1 MTANSEDRQRRQM
14 PSEPQRKPG
23 GDDDGPRT
31 PDVPRPSPNDLL
43 KRMKRVDPDQARR
56 YRQRSGQ

>member
-1 MTANSEDRQRRQM
+1 MIVKIEDRMRRPM
-14 PSEPQRKPG
+14 PSEPGRKS
-23 GDDDGPRT
+23 GDDDGPKT

-56 YRQRSGQ
+56 YRQRSGE